1 MAEKGI
7 RSEMCHA
14 IFQYV
19 KANSKYIKDYNKN
32 K

>member
-7 RSEMCHA
+7 RGEIYHA

-19 KANSKYIKDYNKN
+19 KANSKYIKGYHTNK
-32 K
+32 

>member
-7 RSEMCHA
+7 RSEICHA